1 MDGHG
6 HGPSNGSM
14 ATPRAPEEITHR
26 APRRRE
32 QRPTPS
38 DSGSR
43 FLRKRQR
50 SHRDLRRATKGRVRG
65 RRRSAVPPGSCR
77 QAMGGSRGGGG
88 WGGGWEEARTA
99 RPGGGSSGKPP
110 LVSLTFPPPAPP
122 VSCPGDAHLTSCL
135 SAAPPSPPE
144 RATGPSTTKPGHATR
159 HLLQWPSALSLPW
172 LMGGRGG
179 LRMYLP
185 RHGETP
191 SVSCLTSC
199 ARRQQRG
206 RGSGPRGKA
215 GLGGETCLLR

>member
-50 SHRDLRRATKGRVRG
+50 SHRDLRPATKGRVRG
-65 RRRSAVPPGSCR
+65 PRRSAVPPWSCR
-77 QAMGGSRGGGG
+77 QAMGGSRG
-88 WGGGWEEARTA
+88 WGGLGGRL
-99 RPGGGSSGKPP
+99 GGSPYSKAWRGLVRKTSP
-110 LVSLTFPPPAPP
+110 VSLTSPPPATPA
-122 VSCPGDAHLTSCL
+122 SCPGDAHLTSCL

-159 HLLQWPSALSLPW
+159 HLLQWPWALSLPW

-179 LRMYLP
+179 PQDVL
-185 RHGETP
+185 
-191 SVSCLTSC
+191 
-199 ARRQQRG
+199 ARDMERR
-206 RGSGPRGKA
+206 PPFPA
-215 GLGGETCLLR
+215 